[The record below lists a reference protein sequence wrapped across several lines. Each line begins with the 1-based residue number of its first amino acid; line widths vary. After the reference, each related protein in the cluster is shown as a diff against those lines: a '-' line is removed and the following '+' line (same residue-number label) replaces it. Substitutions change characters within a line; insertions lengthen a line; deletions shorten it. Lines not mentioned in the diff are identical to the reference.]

1 MYSYANSFLEKGDMK
16 RTIMKLTFIFIT
28 QTQAADFFRLSGRV
42 VPVRITLRDDLYSE
56 AYETYETALDKAQR
70 LACKHAH
77 SVVCAC
83 WCNFNHQLT
92 FYVNPHPETI
102 TSLSRKEF
110 SKHLVYV
117 WDNNNESFQIQHSR

>member
-70 LACKHAH
+70 LTCNQAPTAVSACR
-77 SVVCAC
+77 
-83 WCNFNHQLT
+83 CNFNHPLT
-92 FYVNPHPETI
+92 FYLPPHPEPV
-102 TSLSRKEF
+102 TSLSRKVF